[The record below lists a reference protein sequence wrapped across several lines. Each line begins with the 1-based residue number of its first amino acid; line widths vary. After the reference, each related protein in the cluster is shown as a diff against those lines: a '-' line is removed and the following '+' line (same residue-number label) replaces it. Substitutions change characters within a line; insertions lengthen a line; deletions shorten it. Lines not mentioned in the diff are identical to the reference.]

1 MVCRLSDE
9 EKNIRAALQD
19 AQGRQFRAFLF
30 PTGVDA
36 SEMPEF
42 WAGLNFG
49 GEKTASGVA
58 YRGEHFR
65 QASGGIQQLRE
76 VSRAGKKELDRIAT
90 QEAGKPKI
98 VFGQS
103 EPWTAPSSGS
113 IATSEGTGSDVP
125 DYSGYDFSNEAS
137 LADMEQE

>member
-1 MVCRLSDE
+1 MVCRLSDK

-49 GEKTASGVA
+49 GGKTASEVA

-65 QASGGIQQLRE
+65 EASGSIRQLRE
-76 VSRAGKKELDRIAT
+76 VSRAGKKELNRIAT

-103 EPWTAPSSGS
+103 EPWTGQTATTPSSGK
-113 IATSEGTGSDVP
+113 GTGLQDPV
-125 DYSGYDFSNEAS
+125 YSGYDFSNEAS
-137 LADMEQE
+137 LVDMEQE

>member
-113 IATSEGTGSDVP
+113 IATSEGTESDVP

>member
-1 MVCRLSDE
+1 MSDK
-9 EKNIRAALQD
+9 EKNIRAALQT

-36 SEMPEF
+36 TEMPEF

-49 GEKTASGVA
+49 GEKSSEVA
-58 YRGEHFR
+58 YKGEHFR
-65 QASGGIQQLRE
+65 QASWSIRQLRE
-76 VSRAGKKELDRIAT
+76 VSRAGKKELNRIAM

-98 VFGQS
+98 VFGKS
-103 EPWTAPSSGS
+103 EPWVAPMAPSSGL
-113 IATSEGTGSDVP
+113 IATSEGTGSHVP
-125 DYSGYDFSNEAS
+125 DCSGYDFSNEAS